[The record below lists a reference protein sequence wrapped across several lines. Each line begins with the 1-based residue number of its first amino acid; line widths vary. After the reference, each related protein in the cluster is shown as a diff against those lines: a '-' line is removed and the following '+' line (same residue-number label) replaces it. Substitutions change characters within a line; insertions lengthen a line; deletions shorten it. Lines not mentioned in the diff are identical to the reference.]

1 MAASQIVAVALS
13 VAGAVVALWL
23 LFRSASG
30 RCRVLGAIGTVLILL
45 GLLSRIAFQWMVD
58 RFVGKVDDATIIS
71 ILAADTLAGGVLI
84 GAGVLLVTGAVV
96 VASRLPKI

>member
-1 MAASQIVAVALS
+1 MAASQIVAVAVS
-13 VAGAVVALWL
+13 VAGAIVALWL
-23 LFRSASG
+23 LFRSAGG
-30 RCRVLGAIGTVLILL
+30 RCRVLGVIGTVLILL

-58 RFVGKVDDATIIS
+58 RFVGQVDDATIIS

-84 GAGVLLVTGAVV
+84 GAGVLLVTRAVV